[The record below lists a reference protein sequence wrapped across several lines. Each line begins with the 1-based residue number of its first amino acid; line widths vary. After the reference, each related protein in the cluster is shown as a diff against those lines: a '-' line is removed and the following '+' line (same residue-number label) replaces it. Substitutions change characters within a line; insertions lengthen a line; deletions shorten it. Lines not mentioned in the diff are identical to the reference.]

1 MALRSRLVSLAA
13 VLATLLGGL
22 GLSFLWQKD
31 AQAHGVAMM
40 PGSRTY
46 LCQLD
51 AVTGTGALDP
61 TNPACKAALNQSGA
75 TALYNWFAVLD
86 SQAGGRGAGYVP
98 DGTLCSAGDRS
109 PYDFSAY
116 NAARSDWPRTH
127 LTSGATI
134 KVQYSN
140 WAAHPGDFRVYITKP
155 GWSPTSQLKWNDLEL
170 IQTVTNPPQQGSR
183 APTGATTTGTCS
195 CPPAAPVTR

>member
-86 SQAGGRGAGYVP
+86 SQAAWTRSGLRPGRHA
-98 DGTLCSAGDRS
+98 
-109 PYDFSAY
+109 
-116 NAARSDWPRTH
+116 
-127 LTSGATI
+127 
-134 KVQYSN
+134 VQRGRPLPLRLLRLQRGPLRL
-140 WAAHPGDFRVYITKP
+140 AAHPPDIGLDDQGAVQ
-155 GWSPTSQLKWNDLEL
+155 QL
-170 IQTVTNPPQQGSR
+170 GR
-183 APTGATTTGTCS
+183 APG
-195 CPPAAPVTR
+195 

>member
-51 AVTGTGALDP
+51 AITGTGALDP

-86 SQAGGRGAGYVP
+86 SQAADAVRLRPGRQA
-98 DGTLCSAGDRS
+98 
-109 PYDFSAY
+109 
-116 NAARSDWPRTH
+116 
-127 LTSGATI
+127 
-134 KVQYSN
+134 VQRGRPLALRLLRLQRGPLRL
-140 WAAHPGDFRVYITKP
+140 AAHASDVGLDDQGAVQ
-155 GWSPTSQLKWNDLEL
+155 QL
-170 IQTVTNPPQQGSR
+170 GR
-183 APTGATTTGTCS
+183 APG
-195 CPPAAPVTR
+195 